1 MNIENYKRYFP
12 TITQSI
18 ILCLLIVGVTIII
31 AVPVAIFAD
40 LANLKIDIL
49 VWLNVPV
56 FFVVFLVGYKWSRK
70 PFHKFFLHKRVS
82 MQLISI
88 SFMTAFGL
96 IILLGEFENIIL
108 HFFPISNEV
117 MDMFDM
123 LLSGGSG
130 VLAAIIMASI
140 TEEVLFRGMILP
152 GLAQNY
158 GKTTGIIVTALLFGI
173 IHLNPWQFVPAFI
186 MGVFLGWIYLETKN
200 IWLCIGLHGF
210 NNALAAIPFY
220 LGIEIPGIVYDARD
234 GVQFQPLWLD
244 VIGVVLF
251 IVGFVILKGN
261 TTKNYDLE

>member
-1 MNIENYKRYFP
+1 
-12 TITQSI
+12 
-18 ILCLLIVGVTIII
+18 
-31 AVPVAIFAD
+31 
-40 LANLKIDIL
+40 
-49 VWLNVPV
+49 
-56 FFVVFLVGYKWSRK
+56 
-70 PFHKFFLHKRVS
+70 
-82 MQLISI
+82 
-88 SFMTAFGL
+88 MTAFGL